1 MDNNNN
7 LEKTTYLE
15 FSDVEK
21 KKSGLTIAIIALV
34 VIAILGIGGYFAYN
48 KFFNKSPKDVYTTNL
63 KSAIK
68 KVNNSINEVA
78 KYYQNEVKGSVKVD
92 GLLFTMSG
100 FDIINDY
107 EFTVANKVDENNKI
121 ALTNL
126 AIVDTKNKNKLDA
139 DIYLKDGDIYL
150 DLKDTYDGIIK
161 LTSEV
166 DEETR
171 TIFKNALSDL
181 GNNNYVKFSYLLD
194 KVTNLYLDT
203 LENEDFKQENVK
215 INVNGKEKNLTS
227 TSIIYS
233 QEKAA
238 KTVKTIVKG
247 LLDDEVSIS
256 YISNITNTSIEDV
269 KKQLNEILN
278 DELEGNSNKTLNV
291 SVYTKGSTLAGLEMS
306 FDDETL
312 QFFDVDKDIEVNFT
326 DAFRLIGNYDKGGKI
341 TLSVNTNDKYVEVL
355 NLTINELIDNKIDV
369 DFKMSDKLFGESSNS
384 SMTPSISGNIKN
396 EVSTNGTTTNEKT
409 TLALTLDIQGM
420 TSKVTLNFDTTSST
434 KTANIDVDLTSAR
447 ELSEKTEMELE
458 TKLMKKIQSF
468 SIYKSIEDSIKNNE

>member
-34 VIAILGIGGYFAYN
+34 VIAILGVGGYFAYN

-107 EFTVANKVDENNKI
+107 EFTIANKVDENNKI
-121 ALTNL
+121 ALTSFEI
-126 AIVDTKNKNKLDA
+126 ADTKNKNKLDA

-150 DLKDTYDGIIK
+150 DLNDTYKGIIK
-161 LTSEV
+161 LTNDM

-171 TIFKNALSDL
+171 NIFKNTLSDL

-194 KVTNLYLDT
+194 KITNLYLAT

-215 INVNGKEKNLTS
+215 ITINGKEKNLTS
-227 TSIIYS
+227 TSVIYTE
-233 QEKAA
+233 EKANKA
-238 KTVKTIVKG
+238 LKSVVKG

-256 YISNITNTSIEDV
+256 YISNITNTSIDDV
-269 KKQLNEILN
+269 KEELNDILN
-278 DELEGNSNKTLNV
+278 DEIEGKSDKTLNV
-291 SVYTKGSTLAGLEMS
+291 SIYTKGSNLAGLEMS
-306 FDDETL
+306 FDGEAL
-312 QFFDVDKDIEVNFT
+312 RFFDVDKDIELTYT
-326 DAFRLIGNYDKGGKI
+326 DAFKLIGNYDKGGKI
-341 TLSVNTNDKYVEVL
+341 TLSVNTDDKLVEVL
-355 NLTINELIDNKIDV
+355 NLTVNEYTDNKADV
-369 DFKMSDKLFGESSNS
+369 DFKISDKLFGESDSS

-396 EVSTNGTTTNEKT
+396 EKSTNGTTTNEKT
-409 TLALTLDIQGM
+409 TLALTLDIEGM

-434 KTANIDVDLTSAR
+434 KTANIDVDLSSAK

-458 TKLMKKIQSF
+458 TKLMEKIQSF
-468 SIYKSIEDSIKNNE
+468 SIYKALEDSMKNNG